1 MIKYADLKKV
11 FSKLDF
17 PIEEFN
23 LEEDNMEIPI
33 PSGVYISGKEM
44 PVFADGSNY
53 FSLMEVQL
61 ELLTEKVDFEK
72 RKKVEEILA
81 HNDVSFTVETEYS
94 NEHRIYSTIYSFEV
108 IV

>member
-33 PSGVYISGKEM
+33 PSGVYIPGKEM

>member
-1 MIKYADLKKV
+1 MIKYANLKKM
-11 FSKLDF
+11 FLKLDF
-17 PIEEFN
+17 PITEFN
-23 LEEDNMEIPI
+23 LEEGDLEIPI
-33 PSGVYISGKEM
+33 PSGVYIPGKEK

-72 RKKVEEILA
+72 RKKVEEILEN
-81 HNDVSFTVETEYS
+81 NDVSFTVETEYS
-94 NEHRIYSTIYSFEV
+94 NDHRIYSTIYSFEV